1 LVNALVIGDGLG
13 DANMS
18 DGGASLEEVL
28 KIGYLNDATEDGKAK
43 YSEAFDIVV
52 DGTQGLGPV
61 RAIVDR
67 VISR

>member
-1 LVNALVIGDGLG
+1 
-13 DANMS
+13 MS

-28 KIGYLNDATEDGKAK
+28 KIGYLNDPTNGKEK
-43 YSEAFDIVV
+43 YAAAFDIVV
-52 DGTQGLGPV
+52 DGTQGLAPV